1 MSSEQFTRVNNS
13 VLISRASCP
22 LTTAE
27 SMTDSEILIFDDAEQ
42 LGKAAAVAFSEQAES
57 FITRQG
63 RFSVALS
70 GGNTPR
76 RVYELLASDEFKK
89 QIAWEDVH
97 IFFGDER
104 PVPRNHPASNYG
116 MAFAALLSKVPVPA
130 ANIHAIT
137 GDGDPNSNAR
147 AYESELRSFFPDAK
161 EPRLDLVLLG
171 LGEDGHTASLFP
183 GTRAL
188 QENKAWVLANWVE
201 RLSEFRI
208 TLTAPVLNAAANIL
222 FLVAGENKAAPLLEV
237 LRGPYQTERL
247 PAQLIRPQNGSLIW
261 MVDAA
266 AARLVVGDA

>member
-1 MSSEQFTRVNNS
+1 MS
-13 VLISRASCP
+13 LDP
-22 LTTAE
+22 
-27 SMTDSEILIFDDAEQ
+27 EILIFDDADQ
-42 LGKAAAVAFSEQAES
+42 LARAAAVAFSEQAQS

-76 RVYELLASDEFKK
+76 RVYELLASDEFKN
-89 QIAWEDVH
+89 QIAWKDVY

-116 MAFAALLSKVPVPA
+116 MAFAALLSKVPIPA

-137 GDGDPNSNAR
+137 GDGDPNANAR
-147 AYESELRSFFPDAK
+147 SYESELRSFFPDAK
-161 EPRLDLVLLG
+161 WPRLDLVLLG

-183 GTRAL
+183 GTQAL
-188 QENKAWVLANWVE
+188 KENKAWVMANWVE

-208 TLTAPVLNAAANIL
+208 TLTAPVLNAATNVL
-222 FLVAGENKAAPLLEV
+222 FLVTGENKAASLVEIM
-237 LRGPYQTERL
+237 RGPYQPECL
-247 PAQLIRPQNGSLIW
+247 PAQLIRPQDGSLVW

-266 AARLVVGDA
+266 AARMVVGDA